1 MSDPLQYAT
10 HLALQHHHYHAAM
23 AAGGPRLP
31 PPPPLPPPLADTGT
45 SRPPPPPM
53 IPVPGLRLPGLAAA
67 LKPMPAGPTGV
78 GGTARPPPYPILP
91 PPAAAMRR
99 LLTPPPPLSAATL
112 AAVAGAAAAAG
123 GAPFRMMGPMGPPRD
138 GAGGV
143 RAPSVLPPPAG
154 PRHDLFAAR
163 ATSTAA
169 GMDGGSS
176 ADANPGAAAIDTTA
190 AAATVNPEDLL
201 PALELHEAQLDFSTT
216 SCKGRG
222 NAAEK
227 RHGFLRTLAAV
238 HAIVREKLYRAR
250 RCTMEQYF
258 STHHKISRAQVY
270 RLLDCYTIIHELD
283 DFPEK
288 PLKQRICRTL
298 KKVTPSP
305 AGRRQLWA
313 AVLARF
319 GTDAAAVASL
329 TSGDILTTWRDLT
342 AVITTATAT
351 PAASGSSAP
360 PPPAATVPAA
370 PARVRVPRTRRAPAA
385 KANAANPATTAAAA
399 ATSTASTDAA
409 PTVLVIPPPIRPASA
424 VPAPRVPLPPTT
436 VAEPAAV
443 PSTPAAVAVPA
454 ARSVLATAHVPAA
467 VEAPAARPASA
478 AMSAPATSPAPA
490 PAVVQ
495 APAVQAPPAASSA
508 ATLAVPAASGSSP
521 IPAPAA
527 GSADPGL
534 KRKRMPPSV
543 PPSPQAP
550 RSPRAKRMTLEPS
563 ATPPTP
569 LQVVEEPPAAAV
581 AMPVDARDA
590 AMRPPAVAGSS
601 PAPPLVPEHA
611 SPVHV
616 SPVHVSPPPALV
628 VGHMDAAPVDHG
640 EITDVAMAE
649 FGATAEA
656 IHPTP
661 PAAVVIES
669 TQASQSSDPSA
680 MTAAPSDP
688 APSDRESTAA
698 GITSAVMDM
707 DLDASSMGHFTTAGS
722 AYPAGTTTAAA
733 AAYTVD
739 YRDNEVAMDDM
750 YVADASATFTLYSA
764 AAAAAAAAAAQEERG
779 LGSPRLHRFDHGIRP
794 PSSSGAQLCLTQP
807 PAPAHHA
814 HPPPPP
820 PPPSSRAHAA
830 HFHTHPLAAPAPATA
845 AAAAGD
851 RSFQLYAAKYHHH
864 DDAIGYAPVHLV
876 RAAAAPPPPLPVQQ
890 QAVHVLHPH
899 HHHGGHGNG
908 PTSLPPHLLQPPAA
922 AAAAYTFY
930 APQHHHH
937 HHSHHHHQQQQH
949 VGYSPQGA
957 QYTVAAA
964 PPAVHAR
971 TASRGSRGHVSAAS
985 GPRAVV
991 STAPQAQRQQ
1001 QPQHHFAAPQ
1011 PQQHHQ
1017 ALHQHHHQQ
1026 YVQLQ
1031 QQQQLA
1037 AQQLQQYTQ
1046 PPPPPHVYPTAQQQ
1060 QQPYPRA
1067 ALLQQQQYHAPPP
1080 PPSQQRYAVDSFGK
1094 SHLAAPAAVSMPH
1107 DVVDGAAAAMPFL
1120 IQEMFHAAGMTALA
1134 AAGCDPPPPA
1144 PATTT
1149 TWATTAPAA
1158 AGMRSSHSSSN
1169 SSHVAPTT
1177 TTSAPA
1183 PYPEYDY
1190 FIQDQPG
1197 DHSHPA
1203 AGGAVSARDMHDLHD
1218 LIAAAAAAG
1227 GGADTSP
1234 VTASPMALLTAPAA
1248 LDPTLGLDEGTF
1260 RHALAFPA
1268 AMGGKQQDARA
1279 VPTWA
1284 THAHAPPTANR
1295 TRRAATVAGPVAPS
1309 DEHAAGY
1316 YATMAAM
1323 AELVAAPAPVQ
1334 TQAAHVGVAGGS
1346 RPSTVAAITA
1356 LQAYMMQAPQG
1367 EHGSGGLGADAAG
1380 CVPRAPAM

>member
-45 SRPPPPPM
+45 PRPPPPPPM

-154 PRHDLFAAR
+154 PRNDLFVAR

-169 GMDGGSS
+169 GMDGRSS
-176 ADANPGAAAIDTTA
+176 ADANPAAAAIDTTA

-360 PPPAATVPAA
+360 PPPAATIPAA
-370 PARVRVPRTRRAPAA
+370 PARVRPA
-385 KANAANPATTAAAA
+385 
-399 ATSTASTDAA
+399 AA
-409 PTVLVIPPPIRPASA
+409 PT
-424 VPAPRVPLPPTT
+424 
-436 VAEPAAV
+436 PAAC
-443 PSTPAAVAVPA
+443 AVPA
-454 ARSVLATAHVPAA
+454 ARSAPATAPVPAA
-467 VEAPAARPASA
+467 VEGPAARPASA
-478 AMSAPATSPAPA
+478 AMPAPATSPAPA

-521 IPAPAA
+521 TPAPAA

-569 LQVVEEPPAAAV
+569 PQVVEEPPAAV
-581 AMPVDARDA
+581 PVDARDA

-601 PAPPLVPEHA
+601 PAPPLVPDHA

-649 FGATAEA
+649 FDATAEA

-680 MTAAPSDP
+680 MAAAPSDP

-698 GITSAVMDM
+698 GITSAVMDI

-739 YRDNEVAMDDM
+739 YRDNDVAMDDM

-779 LGSPRLHRFDHGIRP
+779 LGSPRLHRFDHGTRHP
-794 PSSSGAQLCLTQP
+794 SSGAQLYLTQP
-807 PAPAHHA
+807 QAPAHHA

-864 DDAIGYAPVHLV
+864 DDAIGYAPAHLV

-922 AAAAYTFY
+922 AAAAYTFH

-937 HHSHHHHQQQQH
+937 HHSHHHHPQQQH

-964 PPAVHAR
+964 SPAVHAR

-1001 QPQHHFAAPQ
+1001 QPQHHLAAPQ

-1017 ALHQHHHQQ
+1017 ALPHQYQHHHQQ

-1046 PPPPPHVYPTAQQQ
+1046 PPPPPHAYPTAQQQ

-1080 PPSQQRYAVDSFGK
+1080 PPSQQRYAVDSLGK

-1158 AGMRSSHSSSN
+1158 AGMRSSHSSS
-1169 SSHVAPTT
+1169 SSHLAPTT
-1177 TTSAPA
+1177 TTSASA

-1227 GGADTSP
+1227 GGTDTSP

-1248 LDPTLGLDEGTF
+1248 LDPTLGLDDGAF

-1279 VPTWA
+1279 SRLSC
-1284 THAHAPPTANR
+1284 R
-1295 TRRAATVAGPVAPS
+1295 T
-1309 DEHAAGY
+1309 
-1316 YATMAAM
+1316 
-1323 AELVAAPAPVQ
+1323 
-1334 TQAAHVGVAGGS
+1334 
-1346 RPSTVAAITA
+1346 
-1356 LQAYMMQAPQG
+1356 
-1367 EHGSGGLGADAAG
+1367 
-1380 CVPRAPAM
+1380 